1 MKSISWRNIG
11 QHLWYLSWTNSIL
24 LMVKMNPR
32 SSVFWR
38 TDAVA
43 VWKLYSVL
51 QQIAWYSTI
60 HQYVQACINSRLP
73 HSRAFISPTRKSRTQ
88 LGYYYYIT
96 GSEIRMQSH
105 LTTEESRK
113 REKTPIMTRPN
124 FWPWSVESIGSLC
137 NQSGFQRLLGRLP
150 SQKGVMACLTPLHS
164 WIQQHRTF
172 RKVVVI
178 HHTSNVIQLQ
188 GGCAKASAQSHLATR
203 FGEKRGYESLKGQRH
218 WFLSFSSTTNTL
230 KCSQC

>member
-1 MKSISWRNIG
+1 MEARLPPDKLSYLTTLLSSWIS
-11 QHLWYLSWTNSIL
+11 
-24 LMVKMNPR
+24 
-32 SSVFWR
+32 R
-38 TDAVA
+38 THCT
-43 VWKLYSVL
+43 LRQL
-51 QQIAWYSTI
+51 QELTGFLQFCSQVI
-60 HQYVQACINSRLP
+60 P